1 MVVSLHSH
9 VFFIVVIE
17 MTMQI
22 AVSLLLLLLSSELVM
37 LADGLDI
44 LKGKVTSSSQR
55 WIQMMIHGTSSLRC
69 SNNFGR
75 QFSYSIAAVV
85 STDNSGGIVESLR
98 PSRIDSSVMNSA
110 DVVCEWDL
118 PSVTAATSDMEI
130 SKEITEL
137 LVQTNASVSHLK
149 FSRALKHVAS
159 QRLLSLSRYDRFLLV
174 QSVVRFLRP
183 MDRSSLSHC
192 VWALGVLGVN
202 VGDFSPTHVQQSSLN
217 TSTGIDESR
226 RPSKSNVH
234 KLYLDHPN
242 LISLMKKV
250 DECYSIVDGKY
261 STSSDDDVVDL
272 LRTTSGLSKLGL
284 RWVDLSPA
292 LQRRFLRLTFDLGQ
306 PLSGRE
312 LASALYVLG
321 QLDVDKT
328 ALSTAYVQSLLGCLL
343 KDETLGS
350 LTSQGLTNA
359 MHGLS
364 RMGFQWSDL
373 LVDKHGS
380 EGTDDVSPLQLKLLQ
395 RSEVL
400 LPLARTDELCSYLNS
415 LAVMQFHLPSS
426 CCDPSAGDLSLSLR
440 SVLLECLSSKLDS
453 FSRREL
459 VNVMWALGQIDF
471 RCNAAPSSYEWE
483 GFIGPLLDRVESA
496 VLVPTM
502 TAFDMESLLVG
513 LDLLQVQLRTHSQWQ
528 WCKRLSA
535 L

>member
-1 MVVSLHSH
+1 M
-9 VFFIVVIE
+9 VIE

-22 AVSLLLLLLSSELVM
+22 AMSWMLLLFSSQLVM
-37 LADGLDI
+37 LADGHDI
-44 LKGKVTSSSQR
+44 LKGKVTSFSHR
-55 WIQMMIHGTSSLRC
+55 WMLRS

-75 QFSYSIAAVV
+75 QFSYSISAVV
-85 STDNSGGIVESLR
+85 STDNNGGIVESRR
-98 PSRIDSSVMNSA
+98 PSRIDSSVTNSA
-110 DVVCEWDL
+110 DVVCELDL
-118 PSVTAATSDMEI
+118 PVPTATFATSDIEI

-137 LVQTNASVSHLK
+137 LVQANASVGHLK

-174 QSVVRFLRP
+174 QSVVRYLRP

-217 TSTGIDESR
+217 TSTGFNESR
-226 RPSKSNVH
+226 RPPKSNVQ
-234 KLYLDHPN
+234 KLYLDYPN

-250 DECYSIVDGKY
+250 DECYSVVDGEH
-261 STSSDDDVVDL
+261 STSADDCDVVDL

-284 RWVDLSPA
+284 RWVELSPA

-312 LASALYVLG
+312 LASSLYVLG

-328 ALSTAYVQSLLGCLL
+328 ALSEAYVQSLLGCLL
-343 KDETLGS
+343 KDETLGT

-373 LVDKHGS
+373 LAYKHGS
-380 EGTDDVSPLQLKLLQ
+380 GGSDDVSPLQLKLLR

-426 CCDPSAGDLSLSLR
+426 CRDPSAGDLSLR

-459 VNVMWALGQIDF
+459 VNVVWALGHIDF
-471 RCNAAPSSYEWE
+471 RGSAAATEAAPFSYEWE

-513 LDLLQVQLRTHSQWQ
+513 LDLMQVLTCNGNGASDFLN
-528 WCKRLSA
+528 CETIYMYMLYA
-535 L
+535 

>member
-1 MVVSLHSH
+1 
-9 VFFIVVIE
+9 
-17 MTMQI
+17 
-22 AVSLLLLLLSSELVM
+22 
-37 LADGLDI
+37 
-44 LKGKVTSSSQR
+44 
-55 WIQMMIHGTSSLRC
+55 
-69 SNNFGR
+69 
-75 QFSYSIAAVV
+75 
-85 STDNSGGIVESLR
+85 
-98 PSRIDSSVMNSA
+98 
-110 DVVCEWDL
+110 
-118 PSVTAATSDMEI
+118 
-130 SKEITEL
+130 
-137 LVQTNASVSHLK
+137 
-149 FSRALKHVAS
+149 
-159 QRLLSLSRYDRFLLV
+159 
-174 QSVVRFLRP
+174 
-183 MDRSSLSHC
+183 
-192 VWALGVLGVN
+192 
-202 VGDFSPTHVQQSSLN
+202 
-217 TSTGIDESR
+217 
-226 RPSKSNVH
+226 
-234 KLYLDHPN
+234 
-242 LISLMKKV
+242 MKKV

-261 STSSDDDVVDL
+261 STSSNDDVVDL

-328 ALSTAYVQSLLGCLL
+328 ALSAAYVQSLLGCLL

-426 CCDPSAGDLSLSLR
+426 SSSSSCRDPSAGDLSLSLR

-459 VNVMWALGQIDF
+459 VNVVWALGKIDF
-471 RCNAAPSSYEWE
+471 RCSATTAAPSSYEWE

-528 WCKRLSA
+528 WCKRLSE

>member
-1 MVVSLHSH
+1 M
-9 VFFIVVIE
+9 FFIVVIE

-22 AVSLLLLLLSSELVM
+22 AVSLLLLLILSSQLVM
-37 LADGLDI
+37 LADGHDI

-55 WIQMMIHGTSSLRC
+55 WIQMMIHDTSSLRS

-85 STDNSGGIVESLR
+85 STDNSGGIVESRR

-118 PSVTAATSDMEI
+118 PTVTAATSDMEI

-137 LVQTNASVSHLK
+137 LVQANASVSHLK

-174 QSVVRFLRP
+174 QSVVRYLRP

-192 VWALGVLGVN
+192 VWALGVLGVK

-217 TSTGIDESR
+217 TRSTGFNESR
-226 RPSKSNVH
+226 RPPKSNVQ
-234 KLYLDHPN
+234 KLYLDYPN

-250 DECYSIVDGKY
+250 DECYSVVDGKH

-328 ALSTAYVQSLLGCLL
+328 ALSSAYVQSLLGCLL
-343 KDETLGS
+343 KDESLGS
-350 LTSQGLTNA
+350 LTCQGLTNA

-373 LVDKHGS
+373 LADKHGS
-380 EGTDDVSPLQLKLLQ
+380 EGKGADDVSPLQLKLLQ

-426 CCDPSAGDLSLSLR
+426 CRDPSAGDLSLSLR
-440 SVLLECLSSKLDS
+440 SVLLGCLSSKLDS

-459 VNVMWALGQIDF
+459 VNVVWALGQIDF
-471 RCNAAPSSYEWE
+471 RYSAATAAPSSYDWE

-528 WCKRLSA
+528 
-535 L
+535 